1 MRKFLFFTIFLVF
14 WVGKIFAQDA
24 KVLKDMENLTK
35 GVLPNGLTYY
45 LVQNKSAEGFC
56 SYYLLQKAG
65 TVNEADSTRG
75 FADIISEMRLHNSVN
90 FPDGRAAAFL
100 DRLEISPL
108 SGFSAE
114 VDAYSSLYSIRNVR
128 TSSAKQD
135 SILLF
140 LANLASWNS
149 FSEDNLRRACDIVD
163 NDYLSTGK
171 KLPQDITL
179 GRLSEFYSRYYG
191 SDNLALII
199 VGDMDSPM
207 MEMKIRTLFQI
218 VPLKNS
224 ASESKRYSGPG
235 NDEISVTIL
244 PEENTSTSRIS
255 FEFYADPLPERYRLS
270 AVPYVLEYMNYL
282 MTELIE
288 KRLLLQSLVRDCAVQ
303 DISVRYLPYEDYS
316 DKEVLRIS
324 LECEPGDA
332 ASVYEFAATELER
345 IRLYGFRIEE
355 LKNISETFLD
365 DVNGVKSKYIP
376 NDVYAR
382 KCVDNY
388 LYSYSLSGPDV
399 HKSYL
404 RKAHT
409 KINLYDINTYV
420 RSYIKTSL
428 NTSTVYRHPVKDTL
442 HLTEYKITKIL
453 EDVQIDYSIGEF
465 RVDKNFV
472 MNFRDSL
479 TPGPGNV
486 VEFYDS
492 LSNVTYWNMPNGGRV
507 IFKRMESYPGDL
519 SMRAVSRKS
528 IYPLYSEYENLDME
542 ISDIMDGY
550 VMNGYAA
557 DIVEREKDDR
567 GIVLKWDFLKS
578 CTCLSGGVSVR
589 QLDPFFRLVYWSF
602 NNMDLKEGNTSLREY
617 LKGLMMSPADYTFI
631 FVGNVE
637 TDLLKS
643 YVKKYLAV
651 IPPRYTVSDEP
662 DRGNVNEISKVR
674 SSFYAER
681 HMENPFTSYS
691 YTVEAFQPFTLNSF
705 IIRQMTYYLFNT
717 RLKEMMEER
726 GFDLRIRSDYVKY
739 PMETIIFTFGFN
751 SGDYDKSDIDCLAA
765 MLEQIASRGVNDEEF
780 AILINTL
787 KNQFEY
793 NKLFSSEFWQE
804 LLTLR
809 ALLGKDYIN
818 NFYRVLDALTVEDFN
833 EGLRDIIY
841 RSTRYSE
848 VVRGIPHDDNAVARK
863 QDKDI
868 KSR

>member
-14 WVGKIFAQDA
+14 WGGKIFAQDA

-35 GVLPNGLTYY
+35 GMLPNGITYY

-75 FADIISEMRLHNSVN
+75 FADIISEMRMHNSVN

-108 SGFSAE
+108 TGFSAD
-114 VDAYSSLYSIRNVR
+114 VGAYSSLYSVRNVR

-140 LANLASWNS
+140 FANLASWNT
-149 FSEDNLRRACDIVD
+149 FTEDNLSHARDIVR
-163 NDYLSTGK
+163 NDFLLSGK
-171 KLPQDITL
+171 KLSPDITVEK
-179 GRLSEFYSRYYG
+179 LSEFYSRYYG
-191 SDNLALII
+191 SDNLALVI
-199 VGDMDSPM
+199 VGDMDSPV

-218 VPLKNS
+218 VPFKTS
-224 ASESKRYSGPG
+224 VCKSKKYSGAG

-244 PEENTSTSRIS
+244 PEENTTASRIS

-288 KRLLLQSLVRDCAVQ
+288 KRLLLQSLVRNCAVQ

-332 ASVYEFAATELER
+332 EAVFGFAATELER
-345 IRLYGFRIEE
+345 IRLYGFRMEE

-365 DVNGVKSKYIP
+365 NVNGVKSKYVP

-382 KCVDNY
+382 KCIKNY

-404 RKAHT
+404 RKAHS
-409 KINLYDINTYV
+409 KISLYDINTYV

-428 NTSTVYRHPVKDTL
+428 NTSAVYRYPASDTL
-442 HLTEYKITKIL
+442 HLTEYKMTKIL

-465 RVDKNFV
+465 NVDKNFV

-479 TPGPGNV
+479 ARGPENV
-486 VEFYDS
+486 VEFHDS

-507 IFKRMESYPGDL
+507 IFKRMESYPGNL

-528 IYPLYSEYENLDME
+528 VYPLYSEYENLDME
-542 ISDIMDGY
+542 ISEIMDGY

-567 GIVLKWDFLKS
+567 GIVLKWNFLKS

-602 NNMDLKEGNTSLREY
+602 NNMDLKEGNAGLRKY
-617 LKGLMMSPADYTFI
+617 LKELMMSPADYTFI
-631 FVGNVE
+631 FVGNVD

-643 YVKKYLAV
+643 YVRKYLAV
-651 IPPRYTVSDEP
+651 IPPRYAVAAET
-662 DRGNVNEISKVR
+662 DRGNMNEISKVR

-705 IIRQMTYYLFNT
+705 IIRQMSYYLFST

-751 SGDYDKSDIDCLAA
+751 SSDYDKAYIDCLAT
-765 MLEQIASRGVNDEEF
+765 MLDEIASKGVDEEEF
-780 AILINTL
+780 GILMNTL

-793 NKLFSSEFWQE
+793 NKMFSNEFWQE

-818 NFYRVLDALTVEDFN
+818 NFYRVLDALTVDDFN
-833 EGLRDIIY
+833 DGLRDMIC
-841 RSTRYSE
+841 RSTRYTE
-848 VVRGIPHDDNAVARK
+848 IVRGIPHDDKAGAGK
-863 QDKDI
+863 QDMDLE
-868 KSR
+868 SR